1 MLLKLPGPLI
11 ESSGLL
17 HEISSGK
24 TYEPRLVCGAH
35 EIVGRRFPGDN
46 KAESFIE
53 VACRIDFQDL
63 QSDRYVLTRS
73 LCQDCFDDLRSQAM
87 PLLLRQD
94 SKISEKQCVDTT
106 LHRENARISPI

>member
-24 TYEPRLVCGAH
+24 TYEPRLVCGTH

-46 KAESFIE
+46 KAESLIE
-53 VACRIDFQDL
+53 LACRIDFQDL
-63 QSDRYVLTRS
+63 QCDRYVLTRS
-73 LCQDCFDDLRSQAM
+73 LRQNCLDDRRSQAM
-87 PLLLRQD
+87 SLN
-94 SKISEKQCVDTT
+94 ISAWMVSSQPQVWAT
-106 LHRENARISPI
+106 